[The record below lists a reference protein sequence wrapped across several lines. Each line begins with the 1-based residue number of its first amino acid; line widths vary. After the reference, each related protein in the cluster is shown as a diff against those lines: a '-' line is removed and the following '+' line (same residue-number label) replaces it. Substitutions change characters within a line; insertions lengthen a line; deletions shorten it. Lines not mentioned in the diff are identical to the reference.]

1 MNLANKLT
9 LTRMA
14 SVPFFMIYMVIDN
27 FYTRGIS
34 LLIFIIASL
43 TDYYDGKIAR
53 KRKEVTNLGKFMD
66 PLADKLLISAAFIS
80 FVGVRELSFPAW
92 MVVLV
97 ISREFI
103 INGLRTLA
111 ATQGKIIGASLAGKF
126 KTTTQVFTIILIL
139 VILIVR
145 SLLQTFYHIDPETLL
160 FKTGL
165 LKFLWYVITYVPI
178 TLLMITVVLT
188 LASGLNYI
196 IKNRDLLLF

>member
-14 SVPFFMIYMVIDN
+14 SVPFFMIYMVVDN
-27 FYTRGIS
+27 FYTRCIS
-34 LLIFIIASL
+34 LAIFIIAAL

-53 KRKEVTNLGKFMD
+53 ERKEVTNLGKFMD

-126 KTTTQVFTIILIL
+126 KTTTQVFAIIIIL
-139 VILIVR
+139 VILVAR
-145 SLLQTFYHIDPETLL
+145 SIIQTFYHIDPETLL
-160 FKTGL
+160 FKGGL
-165 LKFLWYVITYVPI
+165 LKILWYVINFMPI
-178 TLLMITVVLT
+178 TLLMIVVVLT

-196 IKNRDLLLF
+196 IRNRHLLLF

>member
-27 FYTRGIS
+27 FYTRCIS
-34 LLIFIIASL
+34 LSIFIIAAL

-53 KRKEVTNLGKFMD
+53 DRKEVTNLGKFMD

-80 FVGVRELSFPAW
+80 FVGVGELSLPAW

-139 VILIVR
+139 VILVVR
-145 SLLQTFYHIDPETLL
+145 SFFQTFYNINPETLL

-165 LKFLWYVITYVPI
+165 LKFLWYVITFVPI
-178 TLLMITVVLT
+178 TLLIITVILT

-196 IKNRDLLLF
+196 IQNRDLLLF

>member
-9 LTRMA
+9 LARMA

-34 LLIFIIASL
+34 LLIFVIASL

-126 KTTTQVFTIILIL
+126 KTTTQVFAIILIL
-139 VILIVR
+139 VILVVR
-145 SLLQTFYHIDPETLL
+145 SFLQTFYHISPETLL

-165 LKFLWYVITYVPI
+165 LKFLWYVITFIPI